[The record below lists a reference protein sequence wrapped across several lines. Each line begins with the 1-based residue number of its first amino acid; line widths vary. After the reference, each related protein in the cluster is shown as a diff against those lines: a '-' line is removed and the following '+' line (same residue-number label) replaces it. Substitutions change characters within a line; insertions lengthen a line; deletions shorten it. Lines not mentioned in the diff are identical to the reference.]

1 MSRRHVL
8 WAATTALLL
17 SGPASA
23 AAWPDRPLTLLV
35 PFSAGGPTDFIA
47 RLVAEP
53 LGKELGQPVII
64 QNKPGA
70 SGNVGYQSV
79 LNAPHD
85 GYTLLHNTVGMQ
97 AINPMMYP
105 SAKMAPSQD
114 FVTVGITGAM
124 PNVLVVN
131 PQKNPVA
138 DLKELVAQG
147 NRAPQALSYA
157 NFGPGSSP
165 HVYGALLQK
174 MAGFK
179 AVSVPYKGSSNAMTD
194 VLGGQVDFLF
204 DSMTTSLGQIQSGR
218 LKALAI
224 TSAQRSPLLPDV
236 PTLKEAGYPAVD
248 LKFWFSLQAPAG
260 TPPEAVGK
268 LREAIA
274 KVVASE
280 GFRTAMQERGAE
292 ALSVAPADLDAF
304 MQKETAS
311 WVDAA
316 QAIGLKPE

>member
-1 MSRRHVL
+1 MFRRHVL

-23 AAWPDRPLTLLV
+23 AGWPDRPITLLV

-79 LNAPHD
+79 LNTPHD

-97 AINPMMYP
+97 AINPLMYP

-224 TSAQRSPLLPDV
+224 TSAERSPLLPEV

-260 TPPEAVGK
+260 TPPETVGK

-280 GFRTAMQERGAE
+280 GFRAAMQERGAE